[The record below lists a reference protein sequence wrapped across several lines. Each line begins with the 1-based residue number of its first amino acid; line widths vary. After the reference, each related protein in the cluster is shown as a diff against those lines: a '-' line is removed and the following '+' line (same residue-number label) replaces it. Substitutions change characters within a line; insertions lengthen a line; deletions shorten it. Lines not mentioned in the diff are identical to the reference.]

1 MPAVHVRDVPDPVLA
16 SLKRRAA
23 ANQRSLQKELLVV
36 LEAAA
41 SEAPPPQ
48 RPEPIRLVMASDE
61 AAGGD
66 WSREAMYG
74 DEGR

>member
-1 MPAVHVRDVPDPVLA
+1 MSAIHVRDVPEPVLA

-41 SEAPPPQ
+41 SEAPPPEV
-48 RPEPIRLVMASDE
+48 PEPIRLVMAPDA
-61 AAGGD
+61 AAGGE

-74 DEGR
+74 DDGR